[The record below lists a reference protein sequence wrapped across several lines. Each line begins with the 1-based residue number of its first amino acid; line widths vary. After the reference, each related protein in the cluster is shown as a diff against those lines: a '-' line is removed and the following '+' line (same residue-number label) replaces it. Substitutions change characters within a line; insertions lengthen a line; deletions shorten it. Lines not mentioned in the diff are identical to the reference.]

1 MSKQNYFLELKKIDA
16 DDSWF
21 ESLEMLNDY
30 FDDLLENKE
39 YAKCDSEMVEFMKYD
54 FSYRLHLSLLT
65 VTYRRRNRLNR
76 KNILDKARE
85 LAVKK
90 GFTEE
95 QINLSINRLQ

>member
-1 MSKQNYFLELKKIDA
+1 
-16 DDSWF
+16 
-21 ESLEMLNDY
+21 ML
-30 FDDLLENKE
+30 
-39 YAKCDSEMVEFMKYD
+39 SVIVRWWSFMKYD
-54 FSYRLHLSLLT
+54 FSYRLYLSLLT

-85 LAVKK
+85 LAIKK